1 MHKPHD
7 PGSNVHFLNRARSD
21 QPPGGGVLESL
32 HEALIIGKERRSQ
45 SAQVKSAANEQRIDG
60 DGNTQL
66 TGEIAQR
73 QSIRG
78 NNNIQIGAVQLVVN
92 VKVNVQ
98 R

>member
-7 PGSNVHFLNRARSD
+7 PGSNVHFLYQARAD
-21 QPPGGGVLESL
+21 QPRGGVLESL
-32 HEALIIGKERRSQ
+32 HDALMAARKSRHQPARD
-45 SAQVKSAANEQRIDG
+45 KSAANEQRIEG

-66 TGEIAQR
+66 AGETAAR
-73 QSIRG
+73 QSICG